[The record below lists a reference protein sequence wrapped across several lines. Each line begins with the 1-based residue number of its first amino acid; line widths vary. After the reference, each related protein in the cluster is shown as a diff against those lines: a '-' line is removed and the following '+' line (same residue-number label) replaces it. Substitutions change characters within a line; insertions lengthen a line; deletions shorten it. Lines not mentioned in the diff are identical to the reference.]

1 MSSMSVRIAVVGD
14 RGDHPGHRE
23 LDAAR
28 ALLGPD
34 VESWWVPTDSSTM
47 RDLSAFDAVWL
58 APGSPYADDEAV
70 LGAVRWAREQG
81 VPLLGTC
88 GGLQYAVLEFCRSV
102 LGMPATHE
110 EVDGPGAGA
119 VVTALACRL
128 QGEQRLVTPV
138 PGSRFAALTAGMPFT
153 GTHYCSYAPTPQVVH
168 TLQRHGWVVEATAPD
183 AGVEVLSL
191 PTHPFLVLTLFQ
203 PQVGVLA
210 GGRPHPV
217 VDAFVAAARRRSRY
231 REEWESARAR
241 EAAVAASEA
250 EPRPYVHQMRG
261 PRHRWWRPLVAGLVA
276 FLTWILL
283 AGALTAS
290 FSLAGLVPDTLEEL
304 GTDAWGSLYGN
315 LVLGALIPATLLGLW
330 VGHRR
335 SPWRVLSVAGR
346 LRWGWLAWCL
356 ALVTPVWGAYLAVSW
371 VVFEQEALP
380 RAEQWVGLVVVTLLT
395 TPLQAAAEEIAF
407 RGGLVQSV
415 GSWLRSPV
423 VALVVTTAVS
433 TVTFVAAHGSADPW
447 IAIEIGSLAVA
458 GCYLAW
464 RTGGLEA
471 VIAVH
476 VVNNVLIMLTGALFG
491 GLEESYVDGTS
502 TGSPVSAAMNVA
514 VTTLVTVLLVRLARR
529 RGVAP
534 SGWLTPARG

>member
-1 MSSMSVRIAVVGD
+1 MTVRIAVVGD

-23 LDAAR
+23 LEATR
-28 ALLGPD
+28 TLLGPD
-34 VESWWVPTDSSTM
+34 VESWWVATDSSTM
-47 RDLSAFDAVWL
+47 RDLSGFDALWL
-58 APGSPYADDEAV
+58 APGAPYADGEAV

-88 GGLQYAVLEFCRSV
+88 GGLQYAVVEFCRSV

-119 VVTALACRL
+119 VITALAGSL
-128 QGEQRLVTPV
+128 QGEQRTVTPV
-138 PGSRFAALTAGMPFT
+138 PGSRFATLTAGMPFT
-153 GTHYCSYAPTPQVVH
+153 GTHFCSYAPAPQTVR
-168 TLQRHGWVVEATAPD
+168 TLQQHGWVVEATAPD
-183 AGVEVLSL
+183 AGVEVLTL

-217 VDAFVAAARRRSRY
+217 VDAFVSAARSRSRG
-231 REEWESARAR
+231 RESWEAARAR
-241 EAAVAASEA
+241 SAALAAAEA

-261 PRHRWWRPLVAGLVA
+261 PRHRWWRPLLAGLVA
-276 FLTWILL
+276 VPTWLL
-283 AGALTAS
+283 LVGALTGA
-290 FSLAGLVPDTLEEL
+290 FTLMGRLPGSLDEL
-304 GTDAWGSLYGN
+304 GTDPWGTLYGN
-315 LVLGALIPATLLGLW
+315 LVIVALVPATMFGLW
-330 VGHRR
+330 AGHRR

-346 LRWGWLAWCL
+346 LRWGWLLWCA
-356 ALVTPVWGAYLAVSW
+356 ALVTPLWGAYLAVSW
-371 VVFEQEALP
+371 VVFDQEVLP
-380 RAEQWVGLVVVTLLT
+380 RAEQWIGLVAVTLLT

-415 GSWLRSPV
+415 GSWFRSPV
-423 VALVVTTAVS
+423 AALVVTTTLS
-433 TVTFVAAHGSADPW
+433 TMTFAAAHGSSDPW
-447 IAIEIGSLAVA
+447 IVLEIGSLAVA

-471 VIAVH
+471 VIVVH
-476 VVNNVLIMLTGALFG
+476 VVNNVLIMLTGAMFG

-502 TGSPVSAAMNVA
+502 TGSPVSAAMNVVA
-514 VTTLVTVLLVRLARR
+514 TTIVTVLLVRLAQR